1 MDFQISIIIPVF
13 NEPYIINKT
22 IEHLNC
28 LCTTKRIEIIVV
40 DGHILQTTLKAVKD
54 KKVQKI
60 SSPKGRGIQMN
71 AGAKVASGQILL
83 FLHADTYLDK
93 NAPEIIIKTL
103 HDHSTVAGAFDLG
116 IRSHKAVFRLIEK
129 MVYFRSRLTR
139 IPYGDQGIFIK
150 RQFFETLGGYSA
162 IPVMEDVDLMRRV
175 KKTGGKI
182 AIVSRK
188 IFTSPRRWEKEGVL
202 FCTLRNWTLI
212 LFYLTGVPAEK
223 LSKFYA

>member
-13 NEPYIINKT
+13 NEPYIINNT

-28 LCTTKRIEIIVV
+28 LRTTIRTEIILV
-40 DGHILQTTLKAVKD
+40 DSHISQTTLKAVKD

-71 AGAKVASGQILL
+71 AGAKVASGEILL
-83 FLHADTYLDK
+83 FLHADTYLID
-93 NAPEIIIKTL
+93 NAPELIIKTL
-103 HDHSTVAGAFDLG
+103 QDQSAVAGAFDLG
-116 IRSHKAVFRLIEK
+116 ISSHKAVFRMIEK

-150 RQFFETLGGYSA
+150 RQFFAILGGYN
-162 IPVMEDVDLMRRV
+162 PMPLMEDVDLMRRV
-175 KKTGGKI
+175 KKAGGKI
-182 AIVSRK
+182 ALVNRK
-188 IFTSPRRWEKEGVL
+188 IFTSPRRWEKEGVI

-212 LFYLTGVPAEK
+212 LLYFIGVPAEK
-223 LSKFYA
+223 LSKFYT